1 MNEKIEENKTKR
13 LQITLPVKMI
23 ENLDNISEKYNISK
37 SNIISVLVKKYAKE
51 EFGNF
56 EN

>member
-1 MNEKIEENKTKR
+1 MNEKIEQNKTKR
-13 LQITLPVKMI
+13 LQVTLPEKMI
-23 ENLDNISEKYNISK
+23 ENLDDIAGKYNISK
-37 SNIISVLVKKYAKE
+37 SNIISMLIKKYAKE